1 MNNGIYETL
10 HGFESG
16 AALSD
21 HLRQYTSQYHGAPLR
36 VYLEVLVHD
45 LNQDSHQLHQTFMQ
59 AIKGFVDEVAPA
71 GSDGQVMRV
80 AARFGLLAAAGE
92 YAARHDVLPWPEGE
106 ATWGVRECFNAWLQR
121 RGGHGPLEVKT
132 LLETFE
138 GWLQT
143 NGEARFTPMDGEFK
157 GPSRPVVNR
166 AGFRRSVAVAMSED
180 SGMEYFIFPA
190 AFKEA
195 IGTAEPRW
203 AARVLVDRGW
213 LEEVNG
219 SPCVNRRMPGMGA
232 CRVYHVPARFDD
244 DF

>member
-1 MNNGIYETL
+1 MNNGIYENL
-10 HGFESG
+10 HGLASG
-16 AALSD
+16 APLSD
-21 HLRQYTSQYHGAPLR
+21 HLRQATSQHHGTPLR
-36 VYLEVLVHD
+36 PYLKVLTHD
-45 LNQDSHQLHQTFMQ
+45 LNQDSDLLRQTFL
-59 AIKGFVDEVAPA
+59 ASIKSFVDEVAPA
-71 GSDGQVMRV
+71 GSDGQVVRV

-92 YAARHDVLPWPEGE
+92 YAARHGVLPWPEGE

-143 NGEARFTPMDGEFK
+143 NGEARFTPMDGEVK
-157 GPSRPVVNR
+157 GPARPVVNR
-166 AGFRRSVAVAMSED
+166 AGFRRAVHVALSED

-190 AFKEA
+190 AFREA
-195 IGTAEPRW
+195 IGPAEPRW
-203 AARVLVDRGW
+203 AARVLVEHEW

-232 CRVYHVPARFDD
+232 CRVYHVPARFEV
-244 DF
+244 F